1 MVDWR
6 RSRYNSG
13 VKPYRTCRI
22 IGASPQVGSTSV
34 PVAVSYGPNY
44 ARQQH
49 HEVTL
54 PGRNPLHEDIVQT
67 AVWPHPA
74 IAGPHLLPGASIGDI
89 SPIDD
94 GTPLILEWTR

>member
-1 MVDWR
+1 MQDNR
-6 RSRYNSG
+6 RIPASRQH
-13 VKPYRTCRI
+13 
-22 IGASPQVGSTSV
+22 IGAGGGQLR
-34 PVAVSYGPNY
+34 ADY

-67 AVWPHPA
+67 TVRPHPA